1 MVYAKLEQR
10 ENDSDESGKDKG
22 NKNDVKSSA
31 QRQIGKR
38 YASTAFR
45 SSRENDIERYSG
57 LERSY
62 FGAKRM

>member
-31 QRQIGKR
+31 QRQIGKC

-57 LERSY
+57 LERRKENVG
-62 FGAKRM
+62 FI